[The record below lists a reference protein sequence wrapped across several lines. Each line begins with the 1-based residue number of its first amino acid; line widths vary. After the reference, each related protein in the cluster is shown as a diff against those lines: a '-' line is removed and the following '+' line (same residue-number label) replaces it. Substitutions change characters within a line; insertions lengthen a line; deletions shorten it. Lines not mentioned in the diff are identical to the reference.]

1 MSGMRLTV
9 GIIAKLEKSFGDYN
23 QSEHIDLDE
32 HLENIGSKLRLT
44 YGGDMIVFIEKDKRT
59 DYEGCG
65 LMLLDNDLMADF
77 WQELATANLFVV
89 EGTPKV
95 FVDHWY
101 DGADPGHIDITL
113 EEAGYEEE
121 WKDE

>member
-23 QSEHIDLDE
+23 QSEHIDLNE

-95 FVDHWY
+95 FVDYWY

-113 EEAGYEEE
+113 AEAGYEEE